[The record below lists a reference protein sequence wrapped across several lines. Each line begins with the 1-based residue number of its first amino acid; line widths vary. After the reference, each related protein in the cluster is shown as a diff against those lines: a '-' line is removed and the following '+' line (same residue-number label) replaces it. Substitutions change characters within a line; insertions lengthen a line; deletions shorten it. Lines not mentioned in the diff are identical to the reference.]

1 MGDFK
6 ANSQAKT
13 KLPQGDL
20 LFGHSA
26 IVCHAILWVQTNTAQ
41 AQAQPG
47 DCLNTVNGEITNE
60 PTTI

>member
-6 ANSQAKT
+6 ANSKAKA

-26 IVCHAILWVQTNTAQ
+26 IVCSAILWVLAR
-41 AQAQPG
+41 PG
-47 DCLNTVNGEITNE
+47 DFLNTVNGEITNE